1 MNDFKIYMQK
11 LEDRV
16 DRNFENTKNY
26 LSNVSNPN
34 PFNQSLIM
42 KEVNRL
48 TNENSMNN
56 SINNTNSNSYENLG
70 NPLNQYSNNGRN
82 ERVNI

>member
-1 MNDFKIYMQK
+1 MQK

-56 SINNTNSNSYENLG
+56 SINNTNSNSYQNLG
-70 NPLNQYSNNGRN
+70 NPLDLYSNNGRN

>member
-11 LEDRV
+11 LEDKV

-56 SINNTNSNSYENLG
+56 SINNTNSNSYQNLG
-70 NPLNQYSNNGRN
+70 NPLDLYSNNGRN